1 MQQEHQ
7 ALPVDSWAGLM
18 SESTLSNLEELL
30 RAERDN
36 GSPISSSGVGN
47 RRLGRGNW
55 DEDWVG
61 PSNDDD
67 EVPGRSRL
75 MSRISGWLRRRQK
88 QKQKRLRQ
96 HLREDEQLKVE
107 KELLQQAAL
116 QEQQQ
121 KEFEQH
127 WR

>member
-1 MQQEHQ
+1 
-7 ALPVDSWAGLM
+7 M

-121 KEFEQH
+121 KELEQH